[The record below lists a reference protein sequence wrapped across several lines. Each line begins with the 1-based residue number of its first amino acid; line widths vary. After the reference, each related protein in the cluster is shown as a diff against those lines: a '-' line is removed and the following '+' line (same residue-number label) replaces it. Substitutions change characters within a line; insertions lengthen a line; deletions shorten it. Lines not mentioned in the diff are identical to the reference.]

1 MSSNFYAG
9 QNDYINQLNLL
20 WDRATTSVFGVS
32 TTSESIS
39 LGSKSFTTNTNLQ
52 FAVGSQI
59 TITATGDLSKYM
71 SGQVTAYTQSTG
83 ALDVNITSVN
93 GSGTFSSWSITLSG
107 AAGAT
112 GAAGT
117 NGTDGADGIADS
129 LSIGTVTS
137 GTASASIT
145 GTSPNKFL
153 NLTLQTGATGS
164 TGATGA
170 PNVLSVGTVTG
181 GVTADAT
188 ITGTSPSQVLNLT
201 LPQGATGDT
210 GAAGLTARGA
220 WNGATAYVVVP
231 SVDWVTYNGS
241 SYYRKVAGTT
251 ATDPTTDT
259 TNWGILAVKG
269 TDGAGSVAGVTASS
283 PLASTGGANPDI
295 TIQVANTSQGGY
307 LTNTDWNTFNNKG
320 TVTSASVVSANGF
333 SGSVATATTTPAI
346 TVSTSVSGILKGS
359 AGALAAATVGDFPIF
374 NQNTTGTSSNVTGV
388 VAIANGG
395 TGSNTQQLAINALA
409 GAVTSG
415 SYLRGDGTN
424 VLLTAIQAG
433 DIPTLNQNTT
443 GTASNVTGI
452 VLGVNGGT
460 GVSNTGKTI
469 TLGGNHVNSGAFAS
483 TFTFTGVTTV
493 TFPTSGTLLSTANAV
508 TVAQGGTGLSTIAA
522 GSVLVGAGTS
532 SPTLVAPSTTGNV
545 LTSNGSTWVSSAPTG
560 GGGGLVRLNGSSF
573 TTQTSVAYT
582 TVFNTTAHDTFLLVI
597 DIDAMSSVGIN
608 ILGQFYNDSS
618 SLINTKYY
626 SRVDRRDTF
635 NTTTFES
642 VSRTNAADFYLGSNS
657 QRGVIELVVAPKKV
671 TNKLYYWK
679 GVTSANGEGDYR
691 ETNGTGGV
699 YSSEIVHGIRL
710 AAASGTFSGSIQIYG
725 YAKS

>member
-117 NGTDGADGIADS
+117 NGTDGADGIADN

-137 GTASASIT
+137 GTADASIT

-295 TIQVANTSQGGY
+295 TIQVSNTSQSGY

-359 AGALAAATVGDFPIF
+359 AGALAAATVGDFPTL
-374 NQNTTGTSSNVTGV
+374 NQDTTGTASNVTGI
-388 VAIANGG
+388 VAVANGG
-395 TGSNTQQLAINALA
+395 TGSITQQIAMNTLA
-409 GAVTSG
+409 GSVTTG
-415 SYLRGDGTN
+415 SYLRGDGVN
-424 VLLTAIQAG
+424 VVMSPIQVG
-433 DIPTLNQNTT
+433 DVPTLNQNTT
-443 GTASNVTGI
+443 GTASNVTGVVS
-452 VLGVNGGT
+452 VLN
-460 GVSNTGKTI
+460 
-469 TLGGNHVNSGAFAS
+469 
-483 TFTFTGVTTV
+483 
-493 TFPTSGTLLSTANAV
+493 
-508 TVAQGGTGLSTIAA
+508 GGTGLSTMTV

-532 SPTLVAPSTTGNV
+532 VPTLVAPSTSGNI
-545 LTSNGSTWVSSAPTG
+545 LTSNGITWVSSSPS
-560 GGGGLVRLNGSSF
+560 GGGGLVRLAGSSF
-573 TTQTSVAYT
+573 TTQTSVGYT
-582 TVFNTTAHDTFLLVI
+582 TVFNTSSHDTFLVVI
-597 DIDAMSSVGIN
+597 DITAMSVAGVN
-608 ILGQFYNDSS
+608 LLGKFYNDSS
-618 SLINTKYY
+618 TLISAGYY

-635 NTTTFES
+635 TTTTFDS
-642 VSRTNAADFYLGSNS
+642 TARNNAADFYFGSNS
-657 QRGVIELVVAPKKV
+657 QRGVIELIVAPKKE
-671 TNKLYYWK
+671 TNKIFYWK
-679 GVTSANGEGDYR
+679 GVTTSNSEGDYR
-691 ETNGTGGV
+691 ESDGVGGLF
-699 YSSEIVHGIRL
+699 SAANVHGIYV
-710 AAASGTFSGSIQIYG
+710 ASASGTFSGSIQIYG
-725 YAKS
+725 YAK